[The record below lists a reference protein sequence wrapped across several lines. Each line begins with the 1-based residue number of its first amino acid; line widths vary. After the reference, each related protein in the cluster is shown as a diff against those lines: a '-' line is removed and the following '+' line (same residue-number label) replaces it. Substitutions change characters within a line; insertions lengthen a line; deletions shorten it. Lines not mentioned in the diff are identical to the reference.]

1 MLLWGPWRVKLILK
15 SERRLRNQCAL
26 NIKLLLIIFFSKNI
40 LMILINYNNNYLS
53 LFDKIH

>member
-15 SERRLRNQCAL
+15 SERRLRTQCAL
-26 NIKLLLIIFFSKNI
+26 NIKLLLKIFFSKNI
-40 LMILINYNNNYLS
+40 LMILINYNNNYIS